1 MGLLLR
7 DHIRVEDLGGALSAP
22 SGLPCNNNNN
32 INNSEL
38 ALKPSSFC
46 ISHLKFF

>member
-1 MGLLLR
+1 MGLLLW
-7 DHIRVEDLGGALSAP
+7 DHIRVEDLGSALSAP
-22 SGLPCNNNNN
+22 SGLPCNNNN

-38 ALKPSSFC
+38 DLKPSSFC

>member
-1 MGLLLR
+1 MGLLLW
-7 DHIRVEDLGGALSAP
+7 DHIRVEDLGSALSAP
-22 SGLPCNNNNN
+22 SGLPCNNN

-46 ISHLKFF
+46 ISHLKLF